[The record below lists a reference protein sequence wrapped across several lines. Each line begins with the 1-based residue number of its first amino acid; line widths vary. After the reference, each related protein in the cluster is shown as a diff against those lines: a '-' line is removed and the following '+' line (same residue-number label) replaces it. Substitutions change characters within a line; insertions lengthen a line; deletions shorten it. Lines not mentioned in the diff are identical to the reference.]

1 MMKKGFIRI
10 FQTIFGSVA
19 VGVGVSLF
27 VSPNNLVPGGV
38 TGVSI
43 LLSKLT
49 GGSVGAI
56 AFLLNIPIMAL
67 ALWKF
72 GLAFSLRTT
81 AALALSSTAIDVFSL
96 LPPLTDD
103 PVIASL
109 AGGGLVAIGVGVIFR
124 AGATTGGIDVI
135 VRLIKLRKP
144 HLKTGN
150 VFLITDGLIAIASGF
165 VLKNPENVVY
175 SLLTIAVAAAVM
187 NFVLYGADEARLLII
202 ICEREKEVIYALVSG
217 LGAGV
222 SLLEGRGGFSG
233 KAKSVLISAVRNQ
246 NFHKAKQ
253 LISEADSRAF
263 VIVSSASAIYGEGFK
278 DIKIDEI

>member
-1 MMKKGFIRI
+1 MKKGFIRI

-81 AALALSSTAIDVFSL
+81 AALALSSTAIDAFSL
-96 LPPLTDD
+96 FSPLTDD